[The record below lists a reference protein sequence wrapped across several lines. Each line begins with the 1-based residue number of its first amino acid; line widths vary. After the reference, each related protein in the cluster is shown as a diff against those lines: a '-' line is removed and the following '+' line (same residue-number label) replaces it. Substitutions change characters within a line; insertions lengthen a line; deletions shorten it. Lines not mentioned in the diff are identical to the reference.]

1 MTAFDIYVTLLWD
14 EVVLLRNPWNHF
26 SPKGEKT
33 LSLYREAR
41 RRIRP
46 PEQEESTRTQE
57 RFLALLRRS
66 AGVDYAPGRDPVYA
80 LSEGFSQVFDWVGMQ
95 SARLRM
101 GKAADPAAGTSMRPL
116 VEDDAQG
123 ALRRFA
129 SYAFQSGRMAGA
141 VLRGQGEMMLHACLR
156 RAAGRGLPQT
166 EVRRRLDS
174 LADERPVPQSAAR
187 VRFGEDEHSA
197 IAVTLRATTA
207 ATRALAAV
215 QKSAKT
221 LEGQGVSTMREA
233 FPFLFTQE
241 DRALIAALS
250 EKRRN
255 MGQASREEVRA
266 VDRALV
272 RARAVL
278 QKKEQ
283 RRGDFLTKL
292 ESMLANARA
301 AERLFAQM
309 EAESLQ
315 NWRKPLTETRIP
327 PDSEGEDVE
336 NVGAKA
342 GKAASRGE

>member
-1 MTAFDIYVTLLWD
+1 M
-14 EVVLLRNPWNHF
+14 
-26 SPKGEKT
+26 
-33 LSLYREAR
+33 SLYREAR

-46 PEQEESTRTQE
+46 PEQEESPRAQE

-80 LSEGFSQVFDWVGMQ
+80 LSEGFSQVFDLVGKQ
-95 SARLRM
+95 SALLLA
-101 GKAADPAAGTSMRPL
+101 GKKPDLADGTSMRPL
-116 VEDDAQG
+116 VEEGEQDS
-123 ALRRFA
+123 LRRFA

-166 EVRRRLDS
+166 EARRRLDS
-174 LADERPVPQSAAR
+174 LADERPVPQSTAR
-187 VRFGEDEHSA
+187 VRFGGDEHSA

-221 LEGQGVSTMREA
+221 LEGQGVSTLREA

-255 MGQASREEVRA
+255 MGQASPEEVRA

-283 RRGDFLTKL
+283 RRRDFLAKL

-309 EAESLQ
+309 ETDSLQ
-315 NWRKPLTETRIP
+315 DPHETFAEAP
-327 PDSEGEDVE
+327 NSPDAEEKNAE
-336 NVGAKA
+336 NAGGKA
-342 GKAASRGE
+342 GKTENRGE